1 MDAADQDGAGHAGRR
16 PNRADDSRAPAV
28 RAVRAVL
35 ERTIRA
41 VAEAEALGLRY
52 EAAREEARALSSWST
67 QLKGES
73 AMLRVQLRELTSALA
88 RSERAHGAPPERVLI
103 LLKGIVEEAGGGE
116 LPAVVANSL
125 QADVVRWGIEGYY
138 AS

>member
-1 MDAADQDGAGHAGRR
+1 MDAADQDGAGHAGRP
-16 PNRADDSRAPAV
+16 PNGADASRAPAV

-52 EAAREEARALSSWST
+52 EAARQEAQALSSWST
-67 QLKGES
+67 QLKGDS
-73 AMLRVQLRELTSALA
+73 AMLRVQLRELTGALA

-103 LLKGIVEEAGGGE
+103 LLKGIVQEAGSGD
-116 LPAVVANSL
+116 LPDAVAYSL

-138 AS
+138 AA